1 MLSRVADSLY
11 WMSRY
16 IERAENDA
24 RILDVNLQLLL
35 DLGGE
40 AEAMQHWAPVIAS
53 LEETDLFDSLY
64 DTADERSVTEFLSS
78 AKEKSEFDFLLPHPG
93 ARECS
98 DDARTDFQRDVGTD

>member
-35 DLGGE
+35 DLGRKLTPCSTGT
-40 AEAMQHWAPVIAS
+40 AS
-53 LEETDLFDSLY
+53 L
-64 DTADERSVTEFLSS
+64 RSKRDRALR
-78 AKEKSEFDFLLPHPG
+78 LPL
-93 ARECS
+93 
-98 DDARTDFQRDVGTD
+98 